1 MCESALFS
9 LHRTHKG
16 TPKQYCY
23 ISNFLSSGIIWDTV
37 YVKSHTNPYCYLSA
51 RALQH
56 YGTAGNQGWSWEW
69 SQGYSWTLDFGSSV
83 TKIQTWIKNWC
94 LQKQQR
100 PDRRET
106 ATYKFNDSCTE
117 TSLHPQLTVRTIP
130 MQFLIA
136 LGCSCFFLKQGNN
149 KSLLRP
155 LLTPAVSCN
164 PLSVQLHHWD
174 QLPDCSANS
183 VTLTA
188 VSFTALRNRWL

>member
-136 LGCSCFFLKQGNN
+136 LGCSCFFKSKETTRACSDLYLHQQWAAIHYLYSCTTGISSRTVVPTVLRWPPCH
-149 KSLLRP
+149 SLL
-155 LLTPAVSCN
+155 
-164 PLSVQLHHWD
+164 
-174 QLPDCSANS
+174 
-183 VTLTA
+183 
-188 VSFTALRNRWL
+188 